1 MFSRHFVISVGKFE
15 NYNQMKIRW
24 KYKDVGN

>member
-1 MFSRHFVISVGKFE
+1 
-15 NYNQMKIRW
+15 MKIRW